1 MSFDLERT
9 PGARIA
15 RRCKRSWPRMSL
27 NFSLRHELNVP
38 ASVVCFLSVNFREDQ
53 VSALTVET
61 GYNETEKSCGG

>member
-1 MSFDLERT
+1 
-9 PGARIA
+9 
-15 RRCKRSWPRMSL
+15 MSL